1 MRSTARDTAERNL
14 ARLGAIAAL
23 TFIAAFLIYA
33 R

>member
-1 MRSTARDTAERNL
+1 MKSAAREMTERHL

-23 TFIAAFLIYA
+23 AFIASFLIYA